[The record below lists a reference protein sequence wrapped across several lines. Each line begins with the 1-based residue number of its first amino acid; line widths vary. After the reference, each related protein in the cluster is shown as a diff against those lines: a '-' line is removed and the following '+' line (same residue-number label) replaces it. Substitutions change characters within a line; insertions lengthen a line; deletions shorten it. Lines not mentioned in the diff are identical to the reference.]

1 VLNALEIAVLTT
13 EPDSAGTRHI
23 DLHAVEE
30 SIQRKAVVYDRDGDQ
45 HYDTIS
51 AFIKSLRGSNP
62 DAALY
67 WLAKMLYAGEDP
79 RFIARRMVIAAAEDV
94 GNADPR
100 ALAVATAAFQAVE
113 FVGMPEAQIPLAQA
127 VTYIATAPKSNASYV
142 GLNRA
147 MKDVKAQRT
156 QEVPKHLRDASYAGA
171 KKLGHGEGYKYAHD
185 YPGHVVEQEYMPE
198 GRTYYEPSNQGFEA
212 QIARR
217 MKYWMARLAR
227 SKEAGT

>member
-1 VLNALEIAVLTT
+1 
-13 EPDSAGTRHI
+13 
-23 DLHAVEE
+23 
-30 SIQRKAVVYDRDGDQ
+30 VVYDRDGDQ

-94 GNADPR
+94 GNADPQ

-127 VTYIATAPKSNASYV
+127 VTYISTAPKSNASYV

-156 QEVPKHLRDASYAGA
+156 QDVPRHLRDANYASA

-185 YPGHVVEQEYMPE
+185 YPGHIVDQEYMPE
-198 GRTYYEPSNQGFEA
+198 KRTYYEPSNQGFEA

-217 MKYWMARLAR
+217 MKYWKAKLAR
-227 SKEAGT
+227 DKETKR